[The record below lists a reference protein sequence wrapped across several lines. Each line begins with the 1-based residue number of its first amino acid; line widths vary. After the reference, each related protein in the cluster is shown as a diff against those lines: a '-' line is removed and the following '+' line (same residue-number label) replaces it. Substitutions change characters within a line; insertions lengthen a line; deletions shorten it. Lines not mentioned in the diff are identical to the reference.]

1 MAKTSRK
8 NRGINKNIN
17 VQNPPAQILSQ
28 ANLNKPPTAVKSYDP
43 YQHFKNDLK
52 WSAIS
57 AGIVAI
63 VLIIA
68 YLFIH

>member
-1 MAKTSRK
+1 MAKASRR

-17 VQNPPAQILSQ
+17 VQNPPAQILPQ
-28 ANLNKPPTAVKSYDP
+28 ANLNKSQVDGKPYDP
-43 YQHFKNDLK
+43 KKYFKSDLK

-57 AGIVAI
+57 AGIVTI

-68 YLFIH
+68 YIVIH